1 MKIGENDFQY
11 SPSRKM
17 KYADEENPIIDEL
30 IKRISGLESKLL
42 SQSQPQFNGNN
53 ESEERKDN
61 ITDSNRKKKIDV
73 ADLESK
79 INFIISDLSDLSEQ
93 ISGTVINVRD
103 VQRQNVQNNIQLS
116 SVSTVLAD
124 VQRDVDSRRG

>member
-79 INFIISDLSDLSEQ
+79 INFVLSDLSDLSEQ